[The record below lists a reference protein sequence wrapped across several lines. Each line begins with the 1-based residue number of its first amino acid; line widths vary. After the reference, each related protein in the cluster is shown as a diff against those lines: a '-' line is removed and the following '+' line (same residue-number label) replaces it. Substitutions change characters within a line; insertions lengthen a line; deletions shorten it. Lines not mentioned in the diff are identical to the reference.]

1 MDGGVDILLIET
13 VFDTLN
19 AKAALYACDRVFEK
33 RSVQIPIMVSGTI
46 TDQSGRTLTGQTT
59 EAFLI
64 SLSHMPLLSIGLN
77 CALGAS
83 MMRPY
88 LQVLNEKATFAVSA
102 HPNAGLPNEFG
113 LYDESPA
120 AMAAQIEQFLQEGL
134 VNVIGGCCG
143 TTPEHIA
150 AIAAVAAK
158 YSPRKWN
165 H

>member
-1 MDGGVDILLIET
+1 
-13 VFDTLN
+13 
-19 AKAALYACDRVFEK
+19 
-33 RSVQIPIMVSGTI
+33 
-46 TDQSGRTLTGQTT
+46 
-59 EAFLI
+59 
-64 SLSHMPLLSIGLN
+64 
-77 CALGAS
+77 

-120 AMAAQIEQFLQEGL
+120 DMAAQIEQYLQEGL